1 MINRKR
7 CFSEPLEEVDELE
20 KSLSVS
26 RKLCR
31 REMFRNEIMPLYVK
45 AHYFATL
52 RTDALRVSPD
62 VKQYFCKSFT
72 GKTITLDLPCACSV
86 EYAKYII
93 EKKEGIL
100 ICEQRLIFAGKQLEN
115 GLTLLDYNIQEHST
129 MHLVL
134 RQRGC

>member
-7 CFSEPLEEVDELE
+7 CFSEPLENGSELE

-26 RKLCR
+26 KKLCR
-31 REMFRNEIMPLYVK
+31 RQIFQNDLMPLFVE

-52 RTDALRVSPD
+52 RTDALRVSPEI
-62 VKQYFCKSFT
+62 KQYFCKT
-72 GKTITLDLPCACSV
+72 LAGKTITLDLPRACSV
-86 EYAKYII
+86 EYVKHIVK
-93 EKKEGIL
+93 KKEGIA
-100 ICEQRLIFAGKQLEN
+100 ICEQRLVFAGKELEN